1 MSFLER
7 LPKKEEI
14 ISVYGVIITILY
26 SWAIFSSLMDLSR
39 NWSLYFNVSDI
50 FSLFAYII
58 FAAFV
63 ESLIFI
69 AIPVFIYF
77 IMPQPLVNGN
87 FILYGTIITATLS
100 GVLIN
105 LQLNIMTFNFLEYA
119 LTYVIL
125 PFIASTIVILFLSRK
140 RIVRE
145 VLEKL
150 AERCTVFLY
159 VYLPLSL
166 LSIIVVVVR
175 NLF

>member
-1 MSFLER
+1 L
-7 LPKKEEI
+7 
-14 ISVYGVIITILY
+14 
-26 SWAIFSSLMDLSR
+26 
-39 NWSLYFNVSDI
+39 
-50 FSLFAYII
+50 
-58 FAAFV
+58 AAFV

-69 AIPVFIYF
+69 AILVFIYF
-77 IMPQPLVNGN
+77 IMPQLLVKGN

-100 GVLIN
+100 GALIN